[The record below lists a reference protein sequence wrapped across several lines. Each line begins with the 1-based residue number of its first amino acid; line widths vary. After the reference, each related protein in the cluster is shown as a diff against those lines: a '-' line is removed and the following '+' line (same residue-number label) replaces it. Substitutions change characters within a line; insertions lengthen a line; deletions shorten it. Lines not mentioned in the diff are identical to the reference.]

1 MNFAPQ
7 QQLAGGTSVG
17 PALATFG
24 NRLYA
29 AWKGMNTDQNN
40 DQAIYWSSFNGTNW
54 TPQKH
59 LAGVGTS
66 YGPALATFGNHL
78 YMAWKGASND
88 QGIHWSSFDR
98 TNWSAP
104 RNVPGVGASKRPA
117 LAVFSN
123 HLYMAWKGA
132 SNDQGIHWTAST

>member
-1 MNFAPQ
+1 
-7 QQLAGGTSVG
+7 
-17 PALATFG
+17 
-24 NRLYA
+24 LY
-29 AWKGMNTDQNN
+29 T
-40 DQAIYWSSFNGTNW
+40 
-54 TPQKH
+54 
-59 LAGVGTS
+59 
-66 YGPALATFGNHL
+66 
-78 YMAWKGASND
+78 AWKGASND
-88 QGIHWSSFDR
+88 QCIHWSSFDR

>member
-1 MNFAPQ
+1 
-7 QQLAGGTSVG
+7 
-17 PALATFG
+17 
-24 NRLYA
+24 
-29 AWKGMNTDQNN
+29 
-40 DQAIYWSSFNGTNW
+40 
-54 TPQKH
+54 
-59 LAGVGTS
+59 
-66 YGPALATFGNHL
+66 
-78 YMAWKGASND
+78 MAWKGASND